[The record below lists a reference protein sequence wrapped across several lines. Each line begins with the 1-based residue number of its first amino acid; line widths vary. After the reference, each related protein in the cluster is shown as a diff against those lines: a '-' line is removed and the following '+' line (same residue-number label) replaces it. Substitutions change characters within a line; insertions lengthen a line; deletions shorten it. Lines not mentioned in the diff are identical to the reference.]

1 MKSQPI
7 FKKTENYQPM
17 NDKEK
22 RLVKAFS
29 LLKTKREAAD
39 FLRDL
44 LTLAEI
50 TEFANRLE
58 MVRLLKKGYSYQK
71 IAKEIGTSTTTVT
84 RVAHW
89 YYHGCGGY
97 ARVVDKLL

>member
-1 MKSQPI
+1 MKSQPQ
-7 FKKTENYQPM
+7 FQKTEDYKPKSE
-17 NDKEK
+17 KEK
-22 RLVKAFS
+22 NLIQAFT
-29 LLKTKREAAD
+29 LLKNKEEVAD

-50 TEFANRLE
+50 GEFANRLE
-58 MVRLLKKGYSYQK
+58 MVRLLKKGYSYLK

-97 ARVVDKLL
+97 ARIVDILS

>member
-1 MKSQPI
+1 MKSQPQ
-7 FKKTENYQPM
+7 FQKTENYNPKS
-17 NDKEK
+17 DKEK
-22 RLVKAFS
+22 RLMEAFV
-29 LLKTKREAAD
+29 LLKNKDEVAD

-50 TEFANRLE
+50 KEFANRLE
-58 MVRLLKKGYSYQK
+58 MVRLLKKGYSYEK

-97 ARVVDKLL
+97 ARIVDKLS